1 MTMRRDL
8 HHDEKNQYDIVVS
21 DERLIVYEVNASITV
36 EDVDRSVK
44 TIRENLK
51 AAEGYETETS
61 KNNNGYF
68 YCTLSVPTK
77 NLAEF
82 LNTLEGV
89 GNMNSCTVSSEDITE
104 QYTSIEAQKAVYVKQ
119 QELLEAEL
127 AATTD
132 IKEKREIISALAEIA
147 VKLDG
152 YDTDLKN
159 LKKRAEFSTVYLRV
173 YEKNT
178 YAPPSYW
185 DELGEVLFGS
195 TSAAGAFV
203 GFLLKVIAALLPFAV
218 LAAIVYGL
226 VILVIFIVCKAK
238 KRPFDM
244 FRKAK
249 EKRRNTLSRK
259 NVAHKTKGRLSR
271 RTPQTHKRAC
281 AFARGKTKLT
291 EKKKSILLSLI
302 ALLVA
307 VILAVAGFL
316 LNEIVPKKQEN
327 DKNKALSQNVCAV
340 EIQCGQNTGTGF
352 IYECDG
358 NMATVVTCLHVVK
371 KDISGARFRF
381 YDKSAFVFSESTL
394 GFDENADLAVF
405 KVKYD
410 LKTDKP
416 NVKDPVTGDEIT
428 LFGNSAGSGIAAF
441 FGKVSAVN
449 TVIKCEDED
458 GSFLN
463 GKFMPAVGITAD
475 VNAGSSGGPVFDND
489 GNFVGMGFYQ
499 NFGTIDRPI
508 IGQSYMIPAR
518 LISALVKTYED
529 GSKMIEKLDYTL
541 YSGYRG
547 EGENLFRVTEVAFKN
562 ADEWSEKVFREI
574 NGAIYMCEKD
584 DYAAE
589 NGKKVKKSG
598 ILRPQMC
605 RNFLPRQRFIV
616 TSRRIYNG

>member
-1 MTMRRDL
+1 M
-8 HHDEKNQYDIVVS
+8 
-21 DERLIVYEVNASITV
+21 
-36 EDVDRSVK
+36 
-44 TIRENLK
+44 
-51 AAEGYETETS
+51 
-61 KNNNGYF
+61 
-68 YCTLSVPTK
+68 
-77 NLAEF
+77 
-82 LNTLEGV
+82 
-89 GNMNSCTVSSEDITE
+89 
-104 QYTSIEAQKAVYVKQ
+104 
-119 QELLEAEL
+119 
-127 AATTD
+127 
-132 IKEKREIISALAEIA
+132 
-147 VKLDG
+147 
-152 YDTDLKN
+152 
-159 LKKRAEFSTVYLRV
+159 
-173 YEKNT
+173 
-178 YAPPSYW
+178 
-185 DELGEVLFGS
+185 
-195 TSAAGAFV
+195 
-203 GFLLKVIAALLPFAV
+203 
-218 LAAIVYGL
+218 
-226 VILVIFIVCKAK
+226 
-238 KRPFDM
+238 
-244 FRKAK
+244 
-249 EKRRNTLSRK
+249 
-259 NVAHKTKGRLSR
+259 
-271 RTPQTHKRAC
+271 
-281 AFARGKTKLT
+281 T

-358 NMATVVTCLHVVK
+358 DTATVVTCLHVVK
-371 KDISGARFRF
+371 KDIAGARFRF

-441 FGKVSAVN
+441 FGKVSIDDA
-449 TVIKCEDED
+449 VIKCEDEE

-589 NGKKVKKSG
+589 NGKKVKKIGDITPANVS
-598 ILRPQMC
+598 Q
-605 RNFLPRQRFIV
+605 FLAAATLYRYFGGEFI
-616 TSRRIYNG
+616 TD